1 MAKKSGLGKGLGAI
15 LSDKYD
21 SQALDIVPNSDD
33 SQIVELKIVDVEP
46 NKDQPRK
53 EFDKE
58 KLDELAD
65 SISKHG
71 VIQPI
76 IVTKQGSIYQI
87 VAGERRWRA
96 SKQAGLKK
104 IPAIIRNYDEIKIME
119 VALIENLQRE
129 NLNPVEEAL
138 GYKSLMETF
147 SLTQDKISE
156 RVGKSRSAIANSLRL
171 LNLPDK
177 VLSMLEKGEISTGHA
192 KVILSVSNKNEQIQ
206 IAEIIF
212 EKKMSVRETENY
224 IKNKSKTKKSGTS
237 VSSEVKMAIK
247 EMENAFSKYLGTK
260 VKIKESNGKG
270 KIEIAYYSHDEFERL
285 MELLKISLKHKE
297 KLR

>member
-21 SQALDIVPNSDD
+21 SQALDSISNSDE

-76 IVTKQGSIYQI
+76 IVTKQGDIYQI

-192 KVILSVSNKNEQIQ
+192 KVILSISNKNEQVQ
-206 IAEIIF
+206 IAELIF
-212 EKKMSVRETENY
+212 EKKMSVRETESY
-224 IKNKSKTKKSGTS
+224 IKNKSKTKKTGPA

-260 VKIKESNGKG
+260 VKIKDSNGKG

-285 MELLKISLKHKE
+285 MELLKNG
-297 KLR
+297 

>member
-1 MAKKSGLGKGLGAI
+1 MAKKSGLGKGLSAI

-21 SQALDIVPNSDD
+21 SQALEFADNS
-33 SQIVELKIVDVEP
+33 QVIELRIVDVEP

-53 EFDKE
+53 AFDKE

-76 IVTKQGSIYQI
+76 IVTKKEDIYQI

-104 IPAIIRNYDEIKIME
+104 IPAIIRNYDEVKIME

-129 NLNPVEEAL
+129 DLNPVEEAL
-138 GYKSLMETF
+138 GYKSLIETF

-171 LNLPDK
+171 LNLPEK
-177 VLSMLEKGEISTGHA
+177 VRTLLEKGAISVGHA
-192 KVILSVSNKNEQIQ
+192 KAILSLTNKNDQIQ
-206 IAEIIF
+206 IAEIVAD
-212 EKKMSVRETENY
+212 KKLSVRETENL
-224 IKNKSKTKKSGTS
+224 IKNKDKEKKTNPKI
-237 VSSEVKMAIK
+237 SSEVKLAIK
-247 EMENAFSKYLGTK
+247 DMENSFSKYLGTK

-270 KIEIAYYSHDEFERL
+270 KIEISYYSHDEFERITE
-285 MELLKISLKHKE
+285 MLKNV
-297 KLR
+297 

>member
-1 MAKKSGLGKGLGAI
+1 MAKKRGLGKGLGAI

-21 SQALDIVPNSDD
+21 SQALDSVSNVDD

-206 IAEIIF
+206 VAELIF
-212 EKKMSVRETENY
+212 ERKMSVRETENY

-260 VKIKESNGKG
+260 VKIKDSNGKG

-285 MELLKISLKHKE
+285 MELLKNG
-297 KLR
+297 

>member
-21 SQALDIVPNSDD
+21 SQALESLEYSDS
-33 SQIVELKIVDVEP
+33 SQVIELKIIDVEP

-76 IVTKQGSIYQI
+76 IVTKKGNTYQI

-104 IPAIIRNYDEIKIME
+104 IPAIVRDYDEIKVME

-129 NLNPVEEAL
+129 DLNPVEEAL
-138 GYKSLMETF
+138 GYKSLMDNF
-147 SLTQDKISE
+147 LLTQDKISE
-156 RVGKSRSAIANSLRL
+156 RVGKSRSAVANSLRL
-171 LNLPDK
+171 LNLPEQI
-177 VLSMLEKGEISTGHA
+177 LRMLEKGQISTGHA
-192 KVILSVSNKNEQIQ
+192 KVILSVTNKNEQIQ
-206 IAEIIF
+206 IADLVV
-212 EKKMSVRETENY
+212 EKQLTVRETENF
-224 IKNKSKTKKSGTS
+224 IKNKAKTKKTTPKTS
-237 VSSEVKMAIK
+237 TEVKMAIK
-247 EMENAFSKYLGTK
+247 DMENNFSKFFGTK
-260 VKIKESNGKG
+260 VKIKENNGKG
-270 KIEIAYYSHDEFERL
+270 KIEISYYSHDEFERIS
-285 MELLKISLKHKE
+285 EILKKS
-297 KLR
+297 

>member
-1 MAKKSGLGKGLGAI
+1 MMAKKSGLGKGLGAI

-21 SQALDIVPNSDD
+21 SQAIELAEN
-33 SQIVELKIVDVEP
+33 SQIVELRIVDVEP

-76 IVTKQGSIYQI
+76 IVAKKDDIYQI

-129 NLNPVEEAL
+129 DLNPVEEAL
-138 GYKSLMETF
+138 GYKFLIEKF

-156 RVGKSRSAIANSLRL
+156 RVGKSRSSIANSLRL
-171 LNLPDK
+171 LNLSQV
-177 VLSMLEKGEISTGHA
+177 VLDMLEKGEISVGHA
-192 KVILSVSNKNEQIQ
+192 KVILSITNKNEQNQ
-206 IAEIIF
+206 VAKMVA
-212 EKKMSVRETENY
+212 EKKLSVRETEAL
-224 IKNKSKTKKSGTS
+224 IKNRGKSKKPVSK
-237 VSSEVKMAIK
+237 VSSEVKLAIK
-247 EMENAFSKYLGTK
+247 DMENNFSKYLGTK
-260 VKIKESNGKG
+260 VKIKDINGKG
-270 KIEIAYYSHDEFERL
+270 KIEISYFSHDEFERISD
-285 MELLKISLKHKE
+285 LLKNV
-297 KLR
+297 

>member
-1 MAKKSGLGKGLGAI
+1 MMAKKSGLGKGLGAI

-21 SQALDIVPNSDD
+21 SQALEFADNS
-33 SQIVELKIVDVEP
+33 QVVELRIVDVEP

-76 IVTKQGSIYQI
+76 IVAKKDDTYQI

-104 IPAIIRNYDEIKIME
+104 IPAIIRNYDDIKIME

-129 NLNPVEEAL
+129 DLNPVEEAL
-138 GYKSLMETF
+138 GYKFLMEKF

-156 RVGKSRSAIANSLRL
+156 RVGKSRSAVANSLRL
-171 LNLPDK
+171 LNLSDK
-177 VLSMLEKGEISTGHA
+177 VLGMLEKGKISVGHA
-192 KVILSVSNKNEQIQ
+192 KVILSVTNKNEQIQ
-206 IAEIIF
+206 IAEIVA
-212 EKKMSVRETENY
+212 EKKLSVRETENL
-224 IKNKSKTKKSGTS
+224 IKNKGKVKKSNTKI
-237 VSSEVKMAIK
+237 SSEVKLAIK
-247 EMENAFSKYLGTK
+247 DMENNFSKYLGTK
-260 VKIKESNGKG
+260 VKIKDTNGKG
-270 KIEIAYYSHDEFERL
+270 KIEIAYYSHDEFERIS
-285 MELLKISLKHKE
+285 ELLKNG
-297 KLR
+297 

>member
-1 MAKKSGLGKGLGAI
+1 MAKKSGLGKGLSAI

-21 SQALDIVPNSDD
+21 SQALESLENSDS
-33 SQIVELKIVDVEP
+33 SQVVELKIVDVEP

-76 IVTKQGSIYQI
+76 IVTKKGSTYQI

-104 IPAIIRNYDEIKIME
+104 IPAIVRDYDEIKVME

-129 NLNPVEEAL
+129 DLNPVEEAL
-138 GYKSLMETF
+138 GYKSLMDNF

-156 RVGKSRSAIANSLRL
+156 RVGKSRSAVANSLRL
-171 LNLPDK
+171 LNLPEK
-177 VLSMLEKGEISTGHA
+177 VLKMLEKGEISTGHA
-192 KVILSVSNKNEQIQ
+192 KVILSVANKNEQVQ
-206 IAEIIF
+206 IAELVA
-212 EKKMSVRETENY
+212 EKQMTVRETESF
-224 IKNKSKTKKSGTS
+224 IKNKSKSKKSAS
-237 VSSEVKMAIK
+237 KMSAEVKMAIK
-247 EMENAFSKYLGTK
+247 DMENSFSKYFGTK
-260 VKIKESNGKG
+260 VKIKETNGKG
-270 KIEIAYYSHDEFERL
+270 KIEISYYSHDEFERIS
-285 MELLKISLKHKE
+285 EILKN
-297 KLR
+297 R

>member
-1 MAKKSGLGKGLGAI
+1 MMAKKSGLGKGLGAI

-21 SQALDIVPNSDD
+21 SQAIELAEN
-33 SQIVELKIVDVEP
+33 SQIVELRIVDVEP

-76 IVTKQGSIYQI
+76 IVAKKDDIYQI

-129 NLNPVEEAL
+129 DLNPVEEAL
-138 GYKSLMETF
+138 GYKFLIEKF

-156 RVGKSRSAIANSLRL
+156 RVGKSRSSIANSLRL
-171 LNLPDK
+171 LNLSQV
-177 VLSMLEKGEISTGHA
+177 VLDMLEKGEISVGHA
-192 KVILSVSNKNEQIQ
+192 KVILSITNKNEQNQ
-206 IAEIIF
+206 VAKMVA
-212 EKKMSVRETENY
+212 EKKLSVRETEAL
-224 IKNKSKTKKSGTS
+224 IKNRGKSKKPVSK
-237 VSSEVKMAIK
+237 VSSEVKLAIK
-247 EMENAFSKYLGTK
+247 DMENNFSKYLGTK
-260 VKIKESNGKG
+260 VKIKDTNGKG
-270 KIEIAYYSHDEFERL
+270 KIEISYFSHDEFERISD
-285 MELLKISLKHKE
+285 LLKNV
-297 KLR
+297 

>member
-21 SQALDIVPNSDD
+21 SQALDSVSNIDD

-206 IAEIIF
+206 VAELIF
-212 EKKMSVRETENY
+212 ERKMSVRETENY
-224 IKNKSKTKKSGTS
+224 IKNKSKTKKSGTP

-260 VKIKESNGKG
+260 VKIKDSNGKG

-285 MELLKISLKHKE
+285 MELLKNG
-297 KLR
+297 

>member
-21 SQALDIVPNSDD
+21 SQALDSISNSDD

-76 IVTKQGSIYQI
+76 IVTKQGDIYQI

-192 KVILSVSNKNEQIQ
+192 KVILSISNKNEQVQ
-206 IAEIIF
+206 IAELIF

-224 IKNKSKTKKSGTS
+224 IKNKSKTKKTGPA

-260 VKIKESNGKG
+260 VKIKDSNGKG

-285 MELLKISLKHKE
+285 MELLKNG
-297 KLR
+297 

>member
-192 KVILSVSNKNEQIQ
+192 KVILSVSNKNEHIQ
-206 IAEIIF
+206 VAELIF
-212 EKKMSVRETENY
+212 ERKMSVRETENY

-260 VKIKESNGKG
+260 VKIKDSNGKG

-285 MELLKISLKHKE
+285 MELLKNG
-297 KLR
+297 

>member
-21 SQALDIVPNSDD
+21 SQALDSIPNSDD

-147 SLTQDKISE
+147 NLTQDKISE

-177 VLSMLEKGEISTGHA
+177 VLSMLEKGDISTGHA
-192 KVILSVSNKNEQIQ
+192 KVILSVNNKNEQIQ
-206 IAEIIF
+206 IAEQVV
-212 EKKMSVRETENY
+212 ERKMSVRETENY
-224 IKNKSKTKKSGTS
+224 IKSKSKNKKAPTS
-237 VSSEVKMAIK
+237 QSSEVKMAIK

-260 VKIKESNGKG
+260 VKIKENGGKG
-270 KIEIAYYSHDEFERL
+270 KIEISYFSHDEFERL
-285 MELLKISLKHKE
+285 TELLKNG
-297 KLR
+297 

>member
-1 MAKKSGLGKGLGAI
+1 MAKKSGLGKGLSAI

-21 SQALDIVPNSDD
+21 SQALESLENSDS
-33 SQIVELKIVDVEP
+33 SQVVELKIVDVEP

-76 IVTKQGSIYQI
+76 IVTKKGNTYQI

-104 IPAIIRNYDEIKIME
+104 IPAIVRDYDEIKVME

-129 NLNPVEEAL
+129 DLNPVEEAL
-138 GYKSLMETF
+138 GYKSLMDNF

-156 RVGKSRSAIANSLRL
+156 RVGKSRSAVANSLRL
-171 LNLPDK
+171 LNLPEK
-177 VLSMLEKGEISTGHA
+177 VLKMLEKGAISTGHA
-192 KVILSVSNKNEQIQ
+192 KVILSVANKNEQVQ
-206 IAEIIF
+206 IAELVV
-212 EKKMSVRETENY
+212 EKQMTVRETESF
-224 IKNKSKTKKSGTS
+224 IKNKSKSKKPASKMS
-237 VSSEVKMAIK
+237 AEVKMAIK
-247 EMENAFSKYLGTK
+247 DMENSFSKYFGTK
-260 VKIKESNGKG
+260 VKIKETNGKG
-270 KIEIAYYSHDEFERL
+270 KIEISYYSHDEFERIS
-285 MELLKISLKHKE
+285 EILKN
-297 KLR
+297 R

>member
-1 MAKKSGLGKGLGAI
+1 MAKKSGLGKGLSAI

-21 SQALDIVPNSDD
+21 SQALEFADNS
-33 SQIVELKIVDVEP
+33 QVIELRIVDVEP

-53 EFDKE
+53 DFDKE

-76 IVTKQGSIYQI
+76 IVTKKDDVYQI

-104 IPAIIRNYDEIKIME
+104 IPAIIRNYDEVKIME

-129 NLNPVEEAL
+129 DLNPVEEAL
-138 GYKSLMETF
+138 GYKSLIETF

-171 LNLPDK
+171 LNLPEK
-177 VLSMLEKGEISTGHA
+177 VRTLLEKGAISVGHA
-192 KVILSVSNKNEQIQ
+192 KAILSLTNKNDQIQ
-206 IAEIIF
+206 IAEIVSD
-212 EKKMSVRETENY
+212 KKLSVRETENL
-224 IKNKSKTKKSGTS
+224 IKNKDKEKKTNPKI
-237 VSSEVKMAIK
+237 SSEVKLAIK
-247 EMENAFSKYLGTK
+247 DMENSFSKYLGTK

-270 KIEIAYYSHDEFERL
+270 KIEISYYSHDEFERITE
-285 MELLKISLKHKE
+285 MLKNV
-297 KLR
+297 

>member
-1 MAKKSGLGKGLGAI
+1 MAKKSGLGKGLSAI

-21 SQALDIVPNSDD
+21 SQALEFADNS
-33 SQIVELKIVDVEP
+33 QVIELRIVDVEP

-53 EFDKE
+53 AFDKE

-76 IVTKQGSIYQI
+76 IVTKKEDIYQI

-104 IPAIIRNYDEIKIME
+104 IPAIIRNYDEVKVME

-129 NLNPVEEAL
+129 DLNPVEEAL
-138 GYKSLMETF
+138 GYKSLIETF

-171 LNLPDK
+171 LNLPEK
-177 VLSMLEKGEISTGHA
+177 VRALLEKGAISVGHA
-192 KVILSVSNKNEQIQ
+192 KAILSLTNKNDQIQ
-206 IAEIIF
+206 IAEIVAD
-212 EKKMSVRETENY
+212 KKLSVRETENL
-224 IKNKSKTKKSGTS
+224 IKNKDKEKKTNPKI
-237 VSSEVKMAIK
+237 SSEVKLAIK
-247 EMENAFSKYLGTK
+247 DMENSFSKYLGTK

-270 KIEIAYYSHDEFERL
+270 KIEISYYSHDEFERIKE
-285 MELLKISLKHKE
+285 MLKNG
-297 KLR
+297 

>member
-21 SQALDIVPNSDD
+21 SQALDSVSNIDD

-76 IVTKQGSIYQI
+76 IVTKQGSIYKI

-206 IAEIIF
+206 IAELIF

-260 VKIKESNGKG
+260 VKIKDSNGKG

-285 MELLKISLKHKE
+285 MELLKNG
-297 KLR
+297 

>member
-21 SQALDIVPNSDD
+21 SQAIELADNS
-33 SQIVELKIVDVEP
+33 QVVELRIVDVEP

-76 IVTKQGSIYQI
+76 IVAKKDDIYQI

-129 NLNPVEEAL
+129 DLNPVEEAL
-138 GYKSLMETF
+138 GYKFLMEKF
-147 SLTQDKISE
+147 SLTQDKISD
-156 RVGKSRSAIANSLRL
+156 RVGKSRSAVANSLRL
-171 LNLPDK
+171 LNLSET
-177 VLSMLEKGEISTGHA
+177 VLDMLEKGEISVGHA
-192 KVILSVSNKNEQIQ
+192 KVILSITNKNEQIQ
-206 IAEIIF
+206 VAELIV
-212 EKKMSVRETENY
+212 EKKLSVRETETLV
-224 IKNKSKTKKSGTS
+224 KNKGKTKKAAPKI
-237 VSSEVKMAIK
+237 SSEVKLAIK
-247 EMENAFSKYLGTK
+247 DMENSFSKSLGTK

-270 KIEIAYYSHDEFERL
+270 KIEIAYYSHDEFERIA
-285 MELLKISLKHKE
+285 ELLKNG
-297 KLR
+297 

>member
-192 KVILSVSNKNEQIQ
+192 KVILSISNKNEQIQ
-206 IAEIIF
+206 VAELIF
-212 EKKMSVRETENY
+212 EMKMSVRETENY

-247 EMENAFSKYLGTK
+247 EMENVFSKYLGTK
-260 VKIKESNGKG
+260 VKIKDSNGKG

-285 MELLKISLKHKE
+285 MELLKNG
-297 KLR
+297 